1 MSTSQDENAILVEH
15 IRDLQSKIEKD
26 EKELNQLKVNKKS
39 KSSHSIFSGA
49 NNYKRERKDSI
60 ERTSRRT

>member
-26 EKELNQLKVNKKS
+26 EKELNQLKVNKK